1 MALYMCNKTSR
12 HRSTSSVCR
21 CRRQIH
27 VEKCICLHNYVIKT
41 KAPVVT
47 TTRGRFDTNPITT
60 GRAWIC
66 RIHACSSNVSYVYD
80 IKYYWLNTFWIKKSP
95 FFLYDISSDMF
106 WGILLKMIFETIPFI
121 FAICILCKTW
131 FLNLY
136 ILSLLYVLYQTNQCF
151 ADAHNTF
158 NLFDKKGDG
167 RVSTKELEKVFK
179 SLALQINDEQLK
191 EWADEMDEEGTT
203 LINTFITQ
211 PVWWYLWFSS
221 NICIF
226 ICAVFAL
233 HGYW

>member
-1 MALYMCNKTSR
+1 MCNKTSR

-95 FFLYDISSDMF
+95 FFCMIY
-106 WGILLKMIFETIPFI
+106 LL
-121 FAICILCKTW
+121 ICFGVFYLRW
-131 FLNLY
+131 FLKQYHLY
-136 ILSLLYVLYQTNQCF
+136 LLYVFCARHGFLTCIYYHYYTFCTRLTNVLQM
-151 ADAHNTF
+151 HTIRLTF
-158 NLFDKKGDG
+158 
-167 RVSTKELEKVFK
+167 STKRAMGGYQRRNWRK
-179 SLALQINDEQLK
+179 SLK
-191 EWADEMDEEGTT
+191 
-203 LINTFITQ
+203 
-211 PVWWYLWFSS
+211 V
-221 NICIF
+221 
-226 ICAVFAL
+226 
-233 HGYW
+233 